1 MTRKITVRQICFEV
15 GQSRANVGQIYLKV
29 RLKEE
34 NVSQIERNL
43 RQTRGK

>member
-1 MTRKITVRQICFEV
+1 MRLEV
-15 GQSRANVGQIYLKV
+15 GQSRVNVGQIYLKV